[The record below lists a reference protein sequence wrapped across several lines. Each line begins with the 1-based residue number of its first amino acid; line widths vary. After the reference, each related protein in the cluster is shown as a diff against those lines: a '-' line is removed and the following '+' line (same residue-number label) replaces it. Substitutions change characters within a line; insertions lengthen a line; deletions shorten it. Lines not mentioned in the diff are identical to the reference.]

1 MKIVDAFS
9 NDIDHFLP
17 RIQGF
22 ERILKH
28 HLDLTAKVFARRM

>member
-9 NDIDHFLP
+9 NDIDHFLT

-22 ERILKH
+22 RT
-28 HLDLTAKVFARRM
+28 DLETPSGPDGESLARRM